1 MQCGLLNSLC
11 LFQFSVILVQYLVR
25 LGLHQLYNTCRVAAL
40 LTFENC
46 LLERSVCRGNEVAAA
61 SYLTIYSIYSCTGPQ
76 FFLRGAQA
84 VIASYIPK
92 SFPWTYTASMARFQ
106 DLSTELV
113 LGILEEV
120 LPEDIE
126 SISLASKH
134 IYQLA
139 IPRLEEHR
147 SLQKQYTNFK
157 NMVKNESMQWHDPGG
172 LLANLFCNI
181 MSDARIG
188 HYVKKIDLK
197 LWNFEKKDGWNP
209 DEVFEKQTPTK
220 KTRLQRDSKT
230 NMEIIEEAIRDIEI
244 IPTEEVDDW
253 LHQIRLGNED
263 PLVALLFLRA
273 PKLQTLRFVAP
284 YGLRESSY
292 LLKTVQ
298 RIAGQ
303 GSAVNP
309 YPSHFKNVEIDFVE
323 DWESLDFV
331 KAFMSLPS
339 LASITT
345 DNLFIDGRTYE
356 ANSAILSEPSNV
368 MEVSFRN
375 GYIPEDAVS
384 ELVRGMRNLKT
395 FAYSFTHLWR
405 DERYTPSFLCLDLLN
420 SLEATASHTL
430 ESLKLSARV
439 LDLEI
444 GEIAPLR
451 EFSALRE
458 VDIRT
463 ISCFAV
469 GDSAN
474 PRLVSV
480 LPDSIEKLAI
490 RWHKDSFIKWRE
502 AVLDLVRASKTQL
515 PRLRKLHM
523 EFGDIEESDAL
534 WECFA
539 SEETAQ
545 LNKMLSFKIQGP
557 HAGGEFPAWVDN
569 VCTCGQDCFRT

>member
-1 MQCGLLNSLC
+1 
-11 LFQFSVILVQYLVR
+11 
-25 LGLHQLYNTCRVAAL
+25 
-40 LTFENC
+40 
-46 LLERSVCRGNEVAAA
+46 
-61 SYLTIYSIYSCTGPQ
+61 
-76 FFLRGAQA
+76 
-84 VIASYIPK
+84 
-92 SFPWTYTASMARFQ
+92 MARLQ

-126 SISLASKH
+126 SISLASKR

-147 SLQKQYTNFK
+147 RLRKQYTNFQ
-157 NMVKNESMQWHDPGG
+157 NMVKNESMHWHNPGG

-188 HYVKKIDLK
+188 HYVKKIDLYMD
-197 LWNFEKKDGWNP
+197 FGEKDGWDP
-209 DEVFEKQTPTK
+209 DEVFEKQTPTE

-230 NMEIIEEAIRDIEI
+230 NMDIIDEAIRDIEI

-273 PKLQTLRFVAP
+273 PKLQTLSFVARHS
-284 YGLRESSY
+284 LRESSY

-309 YPSHFKNVEIDFVE
+309 YSSHFKNVEIRFLE
-323 DWESLDFV
+323 DWESLDLV

-345 DNLFIDGRTYE
+345 HNLFIDGRTYE

-395 FAYSFTHLWR
+395 FAYSFTHSWR
-405 DERYTPSFLCLDLLN
+405 DEQYIPSFRCLDLLN

-430 ESLKLSARV
+430 ESLKLSARA
-439 LDLEI
+439 LDLKI

-463 ISCFAV
+463 TSCFAV

-490 RWHKDSFIKWRE
+490 RWHKDSFVMWRE

-515 PRLRKLHM
+515 PRLRKLHI
-523 EFGDIEESDAL
+523 ESGDIEDSDAL

-539 SEETAQ
+539 SDETAQ
-545 LNKMLSFKIQGP
+545 LNKMLSFKIQGLR
-557 HAGGEFPAWVDN
+557 AGGEFLAWVDN
-569 VCTCGQDCFRT
+569 VCTCGQDCFGTYRHTR